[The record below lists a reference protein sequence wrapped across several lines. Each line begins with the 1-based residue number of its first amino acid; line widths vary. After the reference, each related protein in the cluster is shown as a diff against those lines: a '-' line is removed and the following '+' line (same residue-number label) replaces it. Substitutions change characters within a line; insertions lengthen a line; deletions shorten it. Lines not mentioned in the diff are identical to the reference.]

1 MRPRRYLA
9 GWNLRSSSVSV
20 SLWMVMMLTAGL
32 GVSEMTI
39 GWESAVLALGGVT
52 SLLLMYDAV
61 ETPLEIEKSF

>member
-1 MRPRRYLA
+1 MRPSGRSVLFYDTLGVRPSGRSVLFYDLAHLA

-39 GWESAVLALGGVT
+39 G
-52 SLLLMYDAV
+52 
-61 ETPLEIEKSF
+61 